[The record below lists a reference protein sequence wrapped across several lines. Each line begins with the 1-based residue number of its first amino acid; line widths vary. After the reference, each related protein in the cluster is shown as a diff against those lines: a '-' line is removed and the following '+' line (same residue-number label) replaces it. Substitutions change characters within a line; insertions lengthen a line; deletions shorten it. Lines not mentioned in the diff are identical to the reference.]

1 MFEFTA
7 KLYFVAC
14 SQEVICEVGHRKR
27 SEGFFTEIII
37 AVIRVSPSNR
47 MLPVVG
53 KIIVSVFWPQKDGK
67 MAVDIRPANIDEC
80 ILVQDPV
87 DLVSCGVGVLVVPD
101 YRDRKSVR
109 ITSSVRVN
117 RFIDI
122 VPMVHAHIPDVI
134 CELECQFAKAQPLL
148 MFDIK
153 MLQFCLTERPFPQVD
168 IL

>member
-1 MFEFTA
+1 MIVIFVASVVISPVGVVGIAVLVPVESVNSVFEFTA

-14 SQEVICEVGHRKR
+14 SQEVICEVGYRKR
-27 SEGFFTEIII
+27 SEGFFTEIIV

-47 MLPVVG
+47 FLPVVD

-67 MAVDIRPANIDEC
+67 MAVDIRPSNIDEC
-80 ILVQDPV
+80 ILVQNPV

-101 YRDRKSVR
+101 DRAGKSVG
-109 ITSSVRVN
+109 IAGSVLVN

-134 CELECQFAKAQPLL
+134 
-148 MFDIK
+148 
-153 MLQFCLTERPFPQVD
+153 
-168 IL
+168 